1 MGVISTK
8 IENIKINENKD
19 KNQNFKLCCKATT
32 LPSERE
38 EDIDNHNNLNIHNN
52 IGTVIFNYNYE
63 DYNNNNLKEENTINF
78 NIFSN
83 DIRTEK
89 TSVVELKF
97 IPKFSQTSLKN
108 ESDNFISIPENMI
121 KNDDFKIENN
131 NSTIYNDS
139 KIKTLNG
146 FEQNCEK
153 KDKIK
158 TSNNKNDDYIEKNKK
173 IKNKFK
179 ENKFNKE
186 DSNLRDIKNDNTEFK
201 SINFDI
207 NKTEEISFSN
217 NNIDN
222 KNEEKI
228 LNQKEEKTIKK
239 LKKKKE
245 NDQITSLV
253 SNMFEMFP
261 NLKEVNNPIAIIYK
275 SNLLKLINIPEK
287 KSLERTVERFCIA
300 TKDNFFIFHSYE
312 SYLRVHPPLGIL
324 PINSIKS
331 CSQFKTTKNSK
342 FNHFFIQYELNDNT
356 IDFFTRV
363 NNFFLNE
370 NSKSEPIILF
380 KSNNCYIARNWYI
393 LFNFFIHL
401 EK

>member
-1 MGVISTK
+1 
-8 IENIKINENKD
+8 
-19 KNQNFKLCCKATT
+19 
-32 LPSERE
+32 
-38 EDIDNHNNLNIHNN
+38 LN
-52 IGTVIFNYNYE
+52 
-63 DYNNNNLKEENTINF
+63 
-78 NIFSN
+78 S
-83 DIRTEK
+83 
-89 TSVVELKF
+89 
-97 IPKFSQTSLKN
+97 
-108 ESDNFISIPENMI
+108 
-121 KNDDFKIENN
+121 
-131 NSTIYNDS
+131 
-139 KIKTLNG
+139 
-146 FEQNCEK
+146 FEQNSEK

-158 TSNNKNDDYIEKNKK
+158 TSNNKNNDYIENNKR
-173 IKNKFK
+173 IK
-179 ENKFNKE
+179 NKFNKE
-186 DSNLRDIKNDNTEFK
+186 ENNHKDIKKDNTECK

-222 KNEEKI
+222 KNEEKL

-239 LKKKKE
+239 IKKKKE

-300 TKDNFFIFHSYE
+300 TKENFFIFHSYE

-331 CSQFKTTKNSK
+331 CSQFKTTKNAK

-356 IDFFTRV
+356 IDFFKRV